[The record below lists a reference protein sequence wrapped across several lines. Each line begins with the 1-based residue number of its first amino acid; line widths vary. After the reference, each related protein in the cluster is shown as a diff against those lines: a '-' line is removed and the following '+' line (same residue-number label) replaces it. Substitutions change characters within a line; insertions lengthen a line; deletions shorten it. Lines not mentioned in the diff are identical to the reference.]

1 MLVKSSCWVLIPCR
15 FNVKLKDTCFRR
27 HEMAEFYKLKVADI
41 YKETEDTS
49 VITFDMPSDL
59 QKVFKFRQ
67 GQHLTLKA
75 DINGED
81 LRRSYS
87 LCSSPN
93 DSQWKVAVKLIPGGK
108 FSSFINSELK
118 AGDFIEVMSPS
129 GTFGVEVNAEKPK
142 NYIFFAAGSGIT
154 PVLSMIKAHL
164 QSEPNSTCKLFYVN
178 KTAKSIIFKEE
189 LEQLRNTYFGR
200 LEIYYFLTKERR
212 DIELFNGRFD
222 DEKMQVLTK
231 TFIDIPDTSEVFLCG
246 PEKMVNYVSDYLITA
261 GLPKDLVH
269 FELFV
274 TGLSDEDIKRAER
287 LAKQNVEG
295 IEITIVDGGKEF
307 SFTMTKEYDNILDA
321 ALGAGADLPFA
332 CKGGVCSTCKCKVI
346 EGAVEMKI
354 NYALD
359 DKEVS
364 QNLVLSCQSVPTTE
378 KVVVDFDV

>member
-1 MLVKSSCWVLIPCR
+1 
-15 FNVKLKDTCFRR
+15 
-27 HEMAEFYKLKVADI
+27 MAEFHNLKIADI

-49 VITFDMPSDL
+49 VVAFEIPSELHDE
-59 QKVFKFRQ
+59 FKFNQ

-81 LRRSYS
+81 VRRSYS
-87 LCSSPN
+87 LCSSPFEK
-93 DSQWKVAVKLIPGGK
+93 QWRVAVKQIPGGK
-108 FSSFINSELK
+108 FSTYVNEELK
-118 AGDFIEVMSPS
+118 IGDEIEVMAPS
-129 GTFGVEVNAEKPK
+129 GTFGVDVMPESSK
-142 NYIFFAAGSGIT
+142 NYLFFAAGSGIT
-154 PVLSMIKAHL
+154 PVLSMIKTHL
-164 QSEPNSTCKLFYVN
+164 ASEPNSTCKLFYVN

-222 DEKMQVLTK
+222 DEKMEVLTK

-246 PEKMVNYVSDYLITA
+246 PEQMVNYVSDYLVNK
-261 GLPKDLVH
+261 GLSKDLVH

-274 TGLSDEDIKRAER
+274 TGLSEEDIKRAER
-287 LAKQNVEG
+287 LAQQNVEG

-307 SFTMTKEYDNILDA
+307 AFTMTKEYDNILDA

-332 CKGGVCSTCKCKVI
+332 CKGGVCSTCKCQVVDG
-346 EGAVEMKI
+346 EVEMKI
-354 NYALD
+354 NYALE
-359 DKEVS
+359 DKEVA
-364 QNLVLSCQSVPTTE
+364 QNYVLSCQAVPTTE

>member
-1 MLVKSSCWVLIPCR
+1 
-15 FNVKLKDTCFRR
+15 
-27 HEMAEFYKLKVADI
+27 MAEFHNLKVADI

-49 VITFDMPSDL
+49 VVTFVVPL
-59 QKVFKFRQ
+59 ELHEVFKFRQ

-81 LRRSYS
+81 VRRSYS
-87 LCSSPN
+87 LCSSPLDN
-93 DSQWKVAVKLIPGGK
+93 KWQVAVKQIPGGK
-108 FSSFINSELK
+108 FSTFVNEKLNS
-118 AGDFIEVMSPS
+118 GDNIEVMAPS
-129 GTFGVEVNAEKPK
+129 GTFGVEVNPNKAK
-142 NYIFFAAGSGIT
+142 NYLFFAAGSGIT

-164 QSEPNSTCKLFYVN
+164 ESEPYSTCKLFYVN

-189 LEQLRNTYFGR
+189 LEQLRNKYFGR

-246 PEKMVNYVSDYLITA
+246 PEKMVNYVSEYLINA
-261 GLPKDLVH
+261 GLPKELVH

-274 TGLSDEDIKRAER
+274 TGLSEEDIKRAER
-287 LAKQNVEG
+287 LAQQNVEG
-295 IEITIVDGGKEF
+295 TEVTIVDGGKEF
-307 SFTMTKEYDNILDA
+307 LFTMTKEYDNILDA

-332 CKGGVCSTCKCKVI
+332 CKGGVCSTCKCEVK
-346 EGAVEMKI
+346 EGSVEMKI

-364 QNLVLSCQSVPTTE
+364 QNLVLSCQAVPTSD
-378 KVVVDFDV
+378 KVVVNFDV

>member
-1 MLVKSSCWVLIPCR
+1 
-15 FNVKLKDTCFRR
+15 
-27 HEMAEFYKLKVADI
+27 MAQFYKLKINDI

-49 VITFDMPSDL
+49 VVSFHIPTTL
-59 QKVFKFRQ
+59 EKEFKFRQ

-81 LRRSYS
+81 IRRSYS
-87 LCSSPN
+87 LCSSPIDN
-93 DSQWKVAVKLIPGGK
+93 QWKVAVKQIPGGI
-108 FSSFINSELK
+108 FSTYVNEVLQT
-118 AGDFIEVMSPS
+118 GDTLEVMAPS
-129 GTFGVEVNAEKPK
+129 GNFGVEVQPEASK
-142 NYIFFAAGSGIT
+142 NYIFFAAGSGVT
-154 PVLSMIKAHL
+154 PVLSMIKTHL
-164 QSEPNSTCKLFYVN
+164 SAEPNATCKLFYVN

-231 TFIDIPDTSEVFLCG
+231 TFIDIPDTNEVFLCG
-246 PEKMVNYVSDYLITA
+246 PEKMVNYVSEYLIQA
-261 GLPKDLVH
+261 GLPKELVH

-287 LAKQNVEG
+287 LAQQKVEG
-295 IEITIVDGGKEF
+295 TEVIIVDGGKEF
-307 SFTMTKEYDNILDA
+307 TFTMTKEYDNILDA

-332 CKGGVCSTCKCKVI
+332 CKGGVCSTCKCEVK
-346 EGAVEMKI
+346 EGTVEMKI
-354 NYALD
+354 NYALS

-364 QNLVLSCQSVPTTE
+364 QNLVLSCQAVPTTD
-378 KVVVDFDV
+378 KVIVDFDV